1 MESAIKVKLH
11 KYCLQWVDERIEAAK
26 KAIAD
31 TQAASNEETKSSAG
45 DKYETSRE
53 MMQQEQNK
61 AARQLMENLKL
72 KKVLDSLNPAIVY
85 EKAQLGSLVRTS
97 EGNFYLSVSLGQL
110 QIEKEQFM
118 TISPVSPLAQQF
130 MGKQQGEEV
139 QLNGRR
145 FYIEEVV

>member
-1 MESAIKVKLH
+1 MNQSIKVKLH
-11 KYCLQWVDERIEAAK
+11 ARCLQWVEERIEEAK

-61 AARQLMENLKL
+61 AARQLMENMKL
-72 KKVLDSLNPAIVY
+72 KKVLDSLNPESTY
-85 EKAQLGSLVRTS
+85 QTAQLGSLVRTS

-110 QIEKEQFM
+110 QLENEQFM
-118 TISPVSPLAQQF
+118 MISPVSPLAQQF
-130 MGKQQGEEV
+130 IGKQEGHEV
-139 QLNGRR
+139 LLNGRR
-145 FYIEEVV
+145 FLIEEVV